1 MDPRPDLPAAGFAA
15 FVSGHSLVDRPYPDF
30 IASLLAS
37 LGQRYEWN
45 RQYMVGSSIHQ
56 RIHGDYPPAN
66 GFAGYR
72 QGDNREGSGMD
83 VVAEL
88 RAPRTVSAGRYDLL
102 LITEQN
108 GCLAGVFWNE
118 TIACLRDYHD
128 RFIAGNPQG
137 VTYFHESWLSVS
149 DLADPR
155 RWIRYERGAAQV
167 WRAIVAHVNL
177 SLAQEGRP
185 DRVLSLPMASAL
197 AALVGEATGAA
208 GVAGVTR
215 HSVPQTM
222 RALFTDDVHL
232 TELGAYFC
240 ALVTVSAWLRRELP
254 ECWRPQAVADEAA
267 QSLRR
272 FANRFVAQFYDTWR
286 EPDLDELEP
295 QIRRSFN
302 AEYWPYV
309 RDVHYRQQMGP
320 MAAHLKAARHQ
331 LEWSW
336 RLRRGLR
343 SSRAAQPA

>member
-30 IASLLAS
+30 IASVLAS
-37 LGQRYEWN
+37 LGHRYEWN

-56 RIHGDYPPAN
+56 RIHGDYPPAH
-66 GFAGYR
+66 GYAGYR
-72 QGDNREGSGMD
+72 QGDNRDGSGMD
-83 VVAEL
+83 VAAEL
-88 RAPRTVSAGRYDLL
+88 RAPRTVADGRYDLL

-118 TIACLRDYHD
+118 SIASLREYHD
-128 RFIAGNPQG
+128 RFIAGNPRG

-155 RWIRYERGAAQV
+155 RWIAYERGAAQV

-197 AALVGEATGAA
+197 AALVGDATAPA
-208 GVAGVTR
+208 GIAGVTR
-215 HSVPQTM
+215 GSVPETL

-240 ALVTVSAWLRRELP
+240 ALVTAATWLRRDLP
-254 ECWRPQAVADEAA
+254 ECWRPETVSDAVAR
-267 QSLRR
+267 SLRL
-272 FANRFVAQFYDTWR
+272 FANNFVAHFYRDWC
-286 EPDLDELEP
+286 EPDLNELEA

-309 RDVHYRQQMGP
+309 RDVHYRHQMGRC
-320 MAAHLKAARHQ
+320 AAYLKAARHRV
-331 LEWSW
+331 EWSW

-343 SSRAAQPA
+343 SRRVGQT